1 MLCGGFWSA
10 QRAVL
15 KTVGLLRL
23 GGSTPSRRA
32 NAYKVYVPEGQA
44 YGYSLAIEAL
54 TARKDE
60 QYVVLGVTVA
70 WEIVTFSV

>member
-1 MLCGGFWSA
+1 MFCELYASVAQMEEHLPEEQGVGSPKLPRGTICGGFWSA

-32 NAYKVYVPEGQA
+32 SY
-44 YGYSLAIEAL
+44 L
-54 TARKDE
+54 
-60 QYVVLGVTVA
+60 
-70 WEIVTFSV
+70 